1 LWELEIAF
9 DSAGPFAGQAGTT
22 HIQMK
27 NGTFNWPA
35 GAFGYAIHDIWRLWK
50 CPVVI
55 EQFRGVLV

>member
-1 LWELEIAF
+1 MACP
-9 DSAGPFAGQAGTT
+9 AKGQAAAT

-27 NGTFNWPA
+27 NKTFKWPA
-35 GAFGYAIHDIWRLWK
+35 GVFGYAIHDIWRLWK